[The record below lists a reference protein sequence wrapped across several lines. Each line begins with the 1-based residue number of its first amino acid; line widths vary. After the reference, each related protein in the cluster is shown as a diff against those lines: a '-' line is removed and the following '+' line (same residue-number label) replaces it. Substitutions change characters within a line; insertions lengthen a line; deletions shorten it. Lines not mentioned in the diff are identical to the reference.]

1 MNANHDYLSPAAVN
15 PAVRIGVLVS
25 EAHSLAFSCRGFFV
39 RSTRQVLW
47 AGRVGRGN
55 PRRPSDRYANL
66 HGSAHPI
73 GVGRAEND
81 NRFQRTTAMRP
92 HAVLVDAAR
101 QAVTEAHN
109 TTHLMQSCFSDLQ
122 SMFDAIRKLDG
133 NEYSLTS
140 KLASVGSY
148 LASDWSNT
156 CDCQS
161 ETLDKLIDE
170 LREVLGL
177 PNPKEANHG

>member
-15 PAVRIGVLVS
+15 PVVRLGRL
-25 EAHSLAFSCRGFFV
+25 EAKAHSRAFSCRGFFV
-39 RSTRQVLW
+39 RNAWQAPMGGPS
-47 AGRVGRGN
+47 GRVQALPVPLLR
-55 PRRPSDRYANL
+55 STNL
-66 HGSAHPI
+66 LGLPTLLVG
-73 GVGRAEND
+73 GVRD
-81 NRFQRTTAMRP
+81 TNRKQRSIAMRT

-148 LASDWSNT
+148 LASDLGNT

-161 ETLDKLIDE
+161 EALDKLIDE

-177 PNPKEANHG
+177 PNPKEANHA

>member
-1 MNANHDYLSPAAVN
+1 MNANRDYLSPCLQKTGNGLGRSVM
-15 PAVRIGVLVS
+15 L
-25 EAHSLAFSCRGFFV
+25 AHSRALSCRGFFV
-39 RSTRQVLW
+39 RVRQCSYGRAEW
-47 AGRVGRGN
+47 EGAIPAGANYRSSN
-55 PRRPSDRYANL
+55 PF
-66 HGSAHPI
+66 GSAHPF
-73 GVGRAEND
+73 GRGLAENLTASW
-81 NRFQRTTAMRP
+81 RIAMRP

-161 ETLDKLIDE
+161 ETLDKLIDD